1 MGCISSIRS
10 ERRVSPAA
18 RKYKNRITILMLGTA
33 STGKSTI
40 IKQMKILHKNGF
52 STIERK
58 HYNSLVVGNL
68 TESMHA
74 IIDIINSKT
83 ELEFCDSSS
92 RIKSVYFEAMVDEL
106 LRGNYELT
114 IDIVPLIRELLR
126 DPVIMRCFHE
136 YRHLVP
142 NAEAADYF
150 FKQIERVCLIGY
162 IPTSQDILHVRLST
176 TRPTEFEFEY
186 DLMNVMMVDVG
197 GQRTQRNKWVHC
209 FEGVHAILFCVSLNE
224 YAMDLAEDATT
235 NAMEESLRV
244 FAWAINNK
252 WLHMKPVVLFLN
264 KMDLFEKIIKRVPIS
279 RSFPDYR
286 GAPLSYDDG
295 ITFIKQM
302 YLAKDVQPNRRIYT
316 HVTCA
321 TNTKN
326 IDTVFCAAINA
337 MIHDNMANY
346 GLL

>member
-1 MGCISSIRS
+1 M
-10 ERRVSPAA
+10 
-18 RKYKNRITILMLGTA
+18 KFQNRITILMLGTA
-33 STGKSTI
+33 NSGKSTI

-74 IIDIINSKT
+74 IIDIINSAPG
-83 ELEFCDSSS
+83 LDFRDHNS

-114 IDIVPLIRELLR
+114 IDILPLIRELLK
-126 DPVIMRCFHE
+126 DPVIKRCFHE
-136 YRHLVP
+136 YRHLIP
-142 NAEAADYF
+142 NTEAAEYF
-150 FKQIERVCLIGY
+150 FQQIDRVCLVGY
-162 IPTSQDILHVRLST
+162 IPTSQDILHTRLAT
-176 TRPTEFEFEY
+176 TRPSEFEFEY
-186 DLMNVMMVDVG
+186 HQMNLIMVDVG

-224 YAMDLAEDATT
+224 YALDLEEDATT
-235 NAMEESLRV
+235 NAMHESLRV
-244 FAWAINNK
+244 FDWAIKNK
-252 WLHMKPVVLFLN
+252 WLHAKPVVLFLN
-264 KMDLFEKIIKRVPIS
+264 KMDLFENIIKRVPIS
-279 RSFPDYR
+279 HSFPDYG
-286 GAPLSYDDG
+286 GASFSYDDG

-337 MIHDNMANY
+337 IVKGSMATY